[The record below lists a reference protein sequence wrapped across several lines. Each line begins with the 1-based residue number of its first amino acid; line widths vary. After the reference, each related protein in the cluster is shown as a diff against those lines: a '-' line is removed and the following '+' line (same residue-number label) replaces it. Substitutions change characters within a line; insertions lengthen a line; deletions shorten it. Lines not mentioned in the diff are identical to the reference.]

1 VGEIIVNEEHESHQP
16 TAASC
21 EGMPKRPKDY
31 ETPDYDMIDSEED
44 IKDRWPELE
53 SVLCDC
59 ANIIYPAYERA
70 NSRAIRNQT
79 WHKWLVFVA
88 AMCGMLAV
96 LFAILS
102 LAAYIPRGSPLP
114 GLLSPLPLEL
124 WWVRVGELIAA
135 FLALVAVIV
144 GLVAAFFQTWLSE
157 RENAERCR
165 VLKFLFLISP
175 ELWSGATRKA
185 RKNLLRTRVEPFKTF
200 DKGDLERW
208 ERGRNKV
215 LKEASSAVPATLS
228 EDVFMQLLD
237 YYRDKRLCYQK
248 NYFCQEAT
256 SLNHWEW
263 FTRTAPVVFFF
274 LSIVAALVHFGID
287 EVLRLTH
294 SDYETA
300 SLALLVL
307 AETASLALLMLAA
320 CLPVVGVA
328 VRTLHTAHEFGRNAL
343 RFESYS
349 ADLEELA
356 RELEAKSGPQAKLGV
371 LHRIEDILGAERRE
385 WIRLMKV
392 AEWFG

>member
-144 GLVAAFFQTWLSE
+144 GLVAAFFPTWLSE

-165 VLKFLFLISP
+165 ILKFHFLISP
-175 ELWSGATRKA
+175 ELWSGEKPEEGQ
-185 RKNLLRTRVEPFKTF
+185 KWLRDSVESPKPS

-208 ERGRNKV
+208 ERGGNKV
-215 LKEASSAVPATLS
+215 LKEASSAAPATFG

-248 NYFCQEAT
+248 HYFVHQAR
-256 SLNHWEW
+256 SRNHWER
-263 FTRTAPVVFFF
+263 FTRTAPVLFFF
-274 LSIVAALVHFGID
+274 LSIVAALGHFGID
-287 EVLRLTH
+287 EVARLTD

-300 SLALLVL
+300 SL
-307 AETASLALLMLAA
+307 TLLMLAA

-349 ADLEELA
+349 GDLERLA
-356 RELEAKSGPQAKLGV
+356 YELEAKSGPQAKLAV
-371 LHRIEDILGAERRE
+371 LRRIEDFLGAERRE

>member
-31 ETPDYDMIDSEED
+31 ETPDYDMIDREDD
-44 IKDRWPELE
+44 IKLRWPELE
-53 SVLCDC
+53 SVLHDC
-59 ANIIYPAYERA
+59 AVIIYPAYRKA
-70 NSRAIRNQT
+70 NKHAISNQT
-79 WHKWLVFVA
+79 YHKWLVFVA
-88 AMCGMLAV
+88 AIFGMLAV

-102 LAAYIPRGSPLP
+102 VAAYIPRGSPLP

-144 GLVAAFFQTWLSE
+144 GLVAAFFRTWLSE

-165 VLKFLFLISP
+165 VLKFNFLTSP
-175 ELWSGATRKA
+175 ELWSGEKPEEGQ
-185 RKNLLRTRVEPFKTF
+185 KWLRDSVKSLRPS

-208 ERGRNKV
+208 EWGGNKV
-215 LKEASSAVPATLS
+215 LKEASSAAPATLG

-248 NYFCQEAT
+248 HYFVHQASSRNY
-256 SLNHWEW
+256 WER
-263 FTRTAPVVFFF
+263 FTRTAPVLFFF
-274 LSIVAALVHFGID
+274 LSIVAALGHFGID
-287 EVLRLTH
+287 EVARLTD

-300 SLALLVL
+300 SL
-307 AETASLALLMLAA
+307 TLLMLAA

-349 ADLEELA
+349 GDLERLA
-356 RELEAKSGPQAKLGV
+356 YELEAKSGPQAKLAV
-371 LHRIEDILGAERRE
+371 LRRIENKLGAERRE

>member
-135 FLALVAVIV
+135 LLALVAVIV
-144 GLVAAFFQTWLSE
+144 GLVAAFSPTWLSE
-157 RENAERCR
+157 REKAERCR

-175 ELWSGATRKA
+175 ELWSGAKPEA
-185 RKNLLRTRVEPFKTF
+185 RQKLLRTSVESLKTS
-200 DKGDLERW
+200 DKEDLIRW
-208 ERGRNKV
+208 ERGGNKV
-215 LKEASSAVPATLS
+215 LKEASSAAPTTLS

-248 NYFCQEAT
+248 NYFGRQAR
-256 SLNHWEW
+256 SRNHWER
-263 FTRTAPVVFFF
+263 FTRTAPVLFFF
-274 LSIVAALVHFGID
+274 LSIVAALGHFGID
-287 EVLRLTH
+287 EVARLTD

-300 SLALLVL
+300 SL
-307 AETASLALLMLAA
+307 TLLMLAA

-349 ADLEELA
+349 GDLERLA
-356 RELEAKSGPQAKLGV
+356 YELEAKSGPQAKLAV
-371 LHRIEDILGAERRE
+371 LRRIEDFLGAERRE

>member
-1 VGEIIVNEEHESHQP
+1 VGEIFVNEEHESHQP
-16 TAASC
+16 IAASC

-44 IKDRWPELE
+44 IKYRWPELE
-53 SVLCDC
+53 SVLHDC
-59 ANIIYPAYERA
+59 KDFIYPAYEKANRA
-70 NSRAIRNQT
+70 AIRNQIY
-79 WHKWLVFVA
+79 HKWLVFVA
-88 AMCGMLAV
+88 AIFGMLAV

-135 FLALVAVIV
+135 LLALVAVIV
-144 GLVAAFFQTWLSE
+144 GLVAAFFPKWLSE

-175 ELWSGATRKA
+175 ELWSGATPKA
-185 RKNLLRTRVEPFKTF
+185 RQKLLRKRVEPFKTS

-215 LKEASSAVPATLS
+215 IKEASSAVPATLS

-248 NYFCQEAT
+248 NYFGHEAR
-256 SLNHWEW
+256 SLNPWER
-263 FTRTAPVVFFF
+263 FTRTAPVLFFF
-274 LSIVAALVHFGID
+274 LSIVAALGHFGID
-287 EVLRLTH
+287 EVARLTD

-300 SLALLVL
+300 SL
-307 AETASLALLMLAA
+307 TLLMLAA

-343 RFESYS
+343 RFESTS